1 MNTNKLYNVLLDSY
15 ADTAIQTAI
24 ANIQKQLCIN
34 TGDFASHY
42 FDDDKMLTLQNI
54 FKDYIEAELQFN
66 IDL

>member
-1 MNTNKLYNVLLDSY
+1 MNTNKLFNTLLDAY
-15 ADTAIQTAI
+15 TNDAINVAI